1 MTWFSRTET
10 TRAFAFLLSQQP
22 LPTSLKVSNYN
33 KAYVRARSRQRH
45 APLSPARRRLRPH
58 GPHSSP
64 RGRPHAGPGAR
75 AAALL
80 AAGPRAMP
88 PGGRPARSA
97 AHGWVLARPGEPR
110 RPCRRAGPGGS
121 GETPAPRRSGNSGPR
136 RAARAPRENLRGG
149 RGLRSAPRTPAVR
162 KRARKDPSALPGE
175 ATQSPPGAG
184 PGLGRRLASRPRRGP
199 SGQLPEWRHGRP
211 PRRTN
216 GRNGSADGRGLE
228 AGAQGQGGP
237 QGRLPRA
244 LGRQHLHRR
253 LRRFRPRALRC
264 HEPEGGGRSR
274 ESPGSGAPRPRRPG
288 HVPFGRPM
296 NPHGRGGVRAAAW
309 PVTAGPRHVAGRTPM
324 GGAGAT

>member
-1 MTWFSRTET
+1 MTWFSHTET

-33 KAYVRARSRQRH
+33 TAYVRARSRQRH

-149 RGLRSAPRTPAVR
+149 RGLRSAPPTPAVR
-162 KRARKDPSALPGE
+162 KRARKDPSALR
-175 ATQSPPGAG
+175 A
-184 PGLGRRLASRPRRGP
+184 RPRRA
-199 SGQLPEWRHGRP
+199 
-211 PRRTN
+211 RRV
-216 GRNGSADGRGLE
+216 
-228 AGAQGQGGP
+228 
-237 QGRLPRA
+237 RA
-244 LGRQHLHRR
+244 
-253 LRRFRPRALRC
+253 
-264 HEPEGGGRSR
+264 
-274 ESPGSGAPRPRRPG
+274 PGSGGGWLPG
-288 HVPFGRPM
+288 RAE
-296 NPHGRGGVRAAAW
+296 VRQGSSRSGD
-309 PVTAGPRHVAGRTPM
+309 TAGPRAGLTAVTEARTGGGWRPEPRGRAGRRAGSLAHSAGSTFTAASAASDR
-324 GGAGAT
+324 GRFVVTSRREGEGAGSLRAPARRDRGARVTCRSAGQ